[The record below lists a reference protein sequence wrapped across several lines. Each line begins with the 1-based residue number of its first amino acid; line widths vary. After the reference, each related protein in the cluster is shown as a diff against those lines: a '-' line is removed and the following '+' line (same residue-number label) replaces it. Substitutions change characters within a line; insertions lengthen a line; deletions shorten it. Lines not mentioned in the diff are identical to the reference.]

1 MKRLALRSALSALGL
16 MSVLFGCALLLVL
29 TVGGTAIASNLGLV
43 GLGTLALSVCLSVL
57 VFVQARRVEQEIS
70 RLHGILSGDDGDN
83 AALQTFRFEETH
95 ALAAALSALR
105 ERSRQPAAA
114 RPAPSMEAGHALR
127 LRFVAAMGHDL
138 RSPLNAMVGF
148 ADLLA
153 VDPQAT
159 WREQQKRSLEVVRER
174 ARDLLTLID
183 NIVDW
188 AKLQAGELALTP
200 APVAADQV
208 LARTF
213 QLAKARSG
221 ARGLLVRFEAGPG
234 LGTLLVD
241 EGRFTQALLGLME
254 HATRSEAGPT
264 LSVRAGRLAASAGTA
279 EHVRI
284 ELDDPLLEVR
294 EADRAHLFEAFRPS
308 FAPSGQRIAG
318 LSLGTAIA
326 RALLRAQGGDVWFE
340 SLPGQGTKFVVTV
353 KVASLA

>member
-1 MKRLALRSALSALGL
+1 
-16 MSVLFGCALLLVL
+16 
-29 TVGGTAIASNLGLV
+29 
-43 GLGTLALSVCLSVL
+43 
-57 VFVQARRVEQEIS
+57 
-70 RLHGILSGDDGDN
+70 
-83 AALQTFRFEETH
+83 
-95 ALAAALSALR
+95 
-105 ERSRQPAAA
+105 
-114 RPAPSMEAGHALR
+114 
-127 LRFVAAMGHDL
+127 MGHDL
-138 RSPLNAMVGF
+138 RSPLNSMVGF

-153 VDPQAT
+153 VDPQLR
-159 WREQQKRSLEVVRER
+159 WSEQQARSLEVLRER
-174 ARDLLTLID
+174 ARDLLTLI
-183 NIVDW
+183 NNMVDW
-188 AKLQAGELALTP
+188 ARLQAGELTLAP
-200 APVAADQV
+200 VPVAAGEV

-213 QLAKARSG
+213 ELAKARSG
-221 ARGLLVRFEAGPG
+221 ARGLRLHFQAGPG
-234 LGTLLVD
+234 LGVLLVD
-241 EGRFTQALLGLME
+241 EGRFVQALLGLMD

-264 LSVRAGRLAASAGTA
+264 LSVRAGRVAASTGAP